1 MGAAGQHLDHL
12 ALAGGGLGGGEGA
25 GRRGSRRGSGLG
37 RGDGG
42 RCRRLGLTQEGGLL
56 GSRLHGRHRRHGHH
70 LDHLIRLIGDELQP
84 HPGLAPIDHLQLFG
98 RGMGEIDQA
107 LAAEGAAIVD
117 PHYGLQPV
125 VQVGDPHI
133 ARQRQVAVGGAE
145 QGAVLHV
152 AVGGLVA
159 IEILGQPAGG
169 ALLAVVLDVAPH
181 LVLLLADP
189 VVPVAA
195 LAHGLGARYGT
206 GRLRDFDHL
215 GFFRL
220 HRDRRRGSLLRLAAT
235 GGQQQGQ
242 REGEKFVAV
251 MHKRPGLLD

>member
-1 MGAAGQHLDHL
+1 
-12 ALAGGGLGGGEGA
+12 
-25 GRRGSRRGSGLG
+25 
-37 RGDGG
+37 
-42 RCRRLGLTQEGGLL
+42 
-56 GSRLHGRHRRHGHH
+56 
-70 LDHLIRLIGDELQP
+70 
-84 HPGLAPIDHLQLFG
+84 
-98 RGMGEIDQA
+98 MGEIDEA
-107 LAAEGAAIVD
+107 IAVERAAIVD

-195 LAHGLGARYGT
+195 GAHGFGARDGA
-206 GRLRDFDHL
+206 GRLRDLDHRRFFLRGGFL
-215 GFFRL
+215 GQ
-220 HRDRRRGSLLRLAAT
+220 GLLRLAAT
-235 GGQQQGQ
+235 GGQQQAQ
-242 REGEKFVAV
+242 AEREKFVAV
-251 MHKRPGLLD
+251 MHTLPGLLD